1 MSHSPGKVRALAAA
15 SGCALPLPRLA
26 RGENGIGRGSPPPGV
41 AGRPTTRSPPWPPAA
56 RPGGPRCEPGGDP
69 SKLSCIE
76 LVARLL
82 TDELRMPLNAITG
95 FAELLL
101 AGDGGPLSAEL
112 RSAVAEIARA
122 ARDLEAAMAAAGV
135 LIELGLLPP
144 CAAAGPLPLA
154 PLLRDAG
161 FEQVAGEPL
170 VVVGTADRW
179 AGILSAVRG
188 FLVRRADRRCD
199 CLALPV
205 RGSVAVGVRLW
216 RSPARR
222 GSATSARSSSASRP
236 ALPPSR
242 VPGSRSAPTA
252 RFASLG
258 RSGARPKCRR
268 VTRLWLH
275 RPSRTL
281 SSRERPSRAPPG
293 AVQLSRRAQ
302 LFRLIFQRPA
312 VLLCRQ

>member
-1 MSHSPGKVRALAAA
+1 MA
-15 SGCALPLPRLA
+15 
-26 RGENGIGRGSPPPGV
+26 
-41 AGRPTTRSPPWPPAA
+41 AGRPTR
-56 RPGGPRCEPGGDP
+56 GPRCEPGGDP

-76 LVARLL
+76 SVARLL
-82 TDELRMPLNAITG
+82 THESRTPLNAITG

-101 AGDGGPLSAEL
+101 AGDGGPLSAES

-144 CAAAGPLPLA
+144 RAAAGPLPLA

-216 RSPARR
+216 AEPGPTRVSDLGKIELGLAARLAAIE
-222 GSATSARSSSASRP
+222 GAW
-236 ALPPSR
+236 L
-242 VPGSRSAPTA
+242 
-252 RFASLG
+252 SLG
-258 RSGARPKCRR
+258 AHGEIRLAWPVER
-268 VTRLWLH
+268 VAEV
-275 RPSRTL
+275 PACD
-281 SSRERPSRAPPG
+281 EFVAPQ
-293 AVQLSRRAQ
+293 AVSDV
-302 LFRLIFQRPA
+302 I
-312 VLLCRQ
+312 